1 MLYLLWSLPLLTV
14 AVLIATGRAGS
25 ILAGTA
31 GACLAVIVAGL
42 AAPRHFGIGESV
54 QAVAHGAWLAFL
66 IGFVIAGGL
75 FFREVLSDEPI
86 EKGPEQGSA
95 DQRRRLFDICF
106 LIGPF
111 SESVTGF
118 GVGQV
123 SAVASIRSLGVAPLN
138 AIVLGLFSQ
147 TLVPWGAMATGTM
160 LGAELAG
167 LDPHDLG
174 FRTACISSILLVAWL
189 CLYWRLARTAGLPA
203 NGCILA
209 TESAWILGIGAAL
222 IFANI
227 LLGPETAGIGT
238 LGPLIILREL
248 LRSKGVAQLW
258 LQTRSTVIPYALL
271 AIGLSTT
278 RVVPLIGERLFALC
292 RFMPISDAPAWAPLL
307 HPGTWLIGIALG
319 TAIVTG
325 RQKRITIAIRRT
337 WPLANRAIA
346 NIAVYLIISQ
356 VMAISGIATA
366 SAELLKAHLGAL
378 AVLTTPVLA
387 GAFGLLTGSGNAT
400 NGLLMPS
407 QRALAI
413 LTTVS
418 LPWLAAVQN
427 TTACALTMLS
437 PVRVGIGCTLGGK
450 PRHERQVY
458 ANAWPLGAVVVVLGL
473 LITMLLLFSG
483 TG

>member
-1 MLYLLWSLPLLTV
+1 MLYLFWSLPLLTV
-14 AVLIATGRAGS
+14 AVLIGSGWAGS

-31 GACLAVIVAGL
+31 GACFAIIVAAL
-42 AAPRHFGIGESV
+42 AAPRHFGIGEGL
-54 QAVAHGAWLAFL
+54 QAVERGVWLAFL

-75 FFREVLSDEPI
+75 FFREVLSDESI
-86 EKGPEQGSA
+86 QKGPGQPSA
-95 DQRRRLFDICF
+95 DRRRRLFNVCF

-123 SAVASIRSLGVAPLN
+123 AAVASIRSLGVAPLN

-167 LDPHDLG
+167 LDPRDLG
-174 FRTACISSILLVAWL
+174 FRTACISSILLAAWL
-189 CLYWRLARTAGLPA
+189 CLFWRLARTAGLA
-203 NGCILA
+203 TTGSVLA
-209 TESAWILGIGAAL
+209 TEFGWVLAIGAAL
-222 IFANI
+222 IFANV
-227 LLGPETAGIGT
+227 LLGPETAGIGA

-248 LRSKGVAQLW
+248 SRSKGVAEIW
-258 LQTRSTVIPYALL
+258 SQTRSTVIPYMLL
-271 AIGLSTT
+271 AIGLSIT
-278 RVVPLIGERLFALC
+278 RTVPLVGERLFALC
-292 RFMPISDAPAWAPLL
+292 HIEPISDAPAWAPLL
-307 HPGTWLIGIALG
+307 HPGTWLIGIALA

-325 RQKRITIAIRRT
+325 QQKSITIAIRRT
-337 WPLANRAIA
+337 WPLANRAVA

-356 VMAISGIATA
+356 VMATSGIATA
-366 SAELLKAHLGAL
+366 AAQLLIAHLGAL
-378 AVLTTPVLA
+378 SVLTTPVLA

-407 QRALAI
+407 QRTLAN
-413 LTTVS
+413 LTGVN

-450 PRHERQVY
+450 PRHEREVY
-458 ANAWPLGAVVVVLGL
+458 GSAWALGALVLLIGV
-473 LITMLLLFSG
+473 LITMLLL
-483 TG
+483 

>member
-1 MLYLLWSLPLLTV
+1 
-14 AVLIATGRAGS
+14 
-25 ILAGTA
+25 
-31 GACLAVIVAGL
+31 
-42 AAPRHFGIGESV
+42 
-54 QAVAHGAWLAFL
+54 
-66 IGFVIAGGL
+66 
-75 FFREVLSDEPI
+75 
-86 EKGPEQGSA
+86 
-95 DQRRRLFDICF
+95 
-106 LIGPF
+106 
-111 SESVTGF
+111 
-118 GVGQV
+118 
-123 SAVASIRSLGVAPLN
+123 
-138 AIVLGLFSQ
+138 
-147 TLVPWGAMATGTM
+147 M

-167 LDPHDLG
+167 LDPRDLG

-189 CLYWRLARTAGLPA
+189 CLFWRLARTAGLAA
-203 NGCILA
+203 NGAVLA
-209 TESAWILGIGAAL
+209 TEFAWILAIGAVL
-222 IFANI
+222 IVANI
-227 LLGPETAGIGT
+227 LLGPETAGMGA

-248 LRSKGVAQLW
+248 LRSKGVVEPW

-278 RVVPLIGERLFALC
+278 RIVPLIGERLFALC
-292 RFMPISDAPAWAPLL
+292 HFKPISDAPAWAPLL

-356 VMAISGIATA
+356 VMAISGIAA
-366 SAELLKAHLGAL
+366 AAAELLNAHLGAL

-387 GAFGLLTGSGNAT
+387 GVFGLLTGSGNAT

-407 QRALAI
+407 QRSLAN
-413 LTTVS
+413 LTAIS

-458 ANAWPLGAVVVVLGL
+458 ASAWSLGAVVLLLGVS
-473 LITMLLLFSG
+473 ITMLLLFSD
-483 TG
+483 TK

>member
-1 MLYLLWSLPLLTV
+1 MLYLFWSLPLLTV
-14 AVLIATGRAGS
+14 AVLIATGWAGS
-25 ILAGTA
+25 VLAGAA
-31 GACLAVIVAGL
+31 GACFAVIVAGL

-54 QAVAHGAWLAFL
+54 QAIAHGTWLAFL

-75 FFREVLSDEPI
+75 FFREVLSDEPMQ
-86 EKGPEQGSA
+86 KGPGQPSTE
-95 DQRRRLFDICF
+95 QRRRLFDICF

-123 SAVASIRSLGVAPLN
+123 SAVASIGSLGVAPLN

-167 LDPHDLG
+167 LDPRDLG

-189 CLYWRLARTAGLPA
+189 CLFWRLARTAGLAA
-203 NGCILA
+203 NGAVLA
-209 TESAWILGIGAAL
+209 TEFAWILAIGAVL
-222 IFANI
+222 IVANI
-227 LLGPETAGIGT
+227 LLGPETAGMGA

-248 LRSKGVAQLW
+248 LRSKGVVEPW

-278 RVVPLIGERLFALC
+278 RIVPLIGERLFALC
-292 RFMPISDAPAWAPLL
+292 HFKPISDAPAWAPLL

-356 VMAISGIATA
+356 VMAISGIAA
-366 SAELLKAHLGAL
+366 AAAELLNAHLGAL

-387 GAFGLLTGSGNAT
+387 GVFGLLTGSGNAT

-407 QRALAI
+407 QRSLAN
-413 LTTVS
+413 LTAIS

-458 ANAWPLGAVVVVLGL
+458 ASAWSLGAVVLLLGVS
-473 LITMLLLFSG
+473 ITMLLLFSD
-483 TG
+483 TK